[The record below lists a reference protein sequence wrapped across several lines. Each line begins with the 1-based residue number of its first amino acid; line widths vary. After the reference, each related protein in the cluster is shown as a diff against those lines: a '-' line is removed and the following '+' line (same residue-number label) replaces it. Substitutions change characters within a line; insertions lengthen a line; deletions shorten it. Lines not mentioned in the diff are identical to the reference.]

1 MGFPN
6 CWCGCLSCCN
16 CAWVWN
22 MDWNMVESVGELKDE
37 LGIKDKLPVF
47 VQVGFNRFPIDEV
60 VRYKDHILLRISQDA
75 DNE

>member
-1 MGFPN
+1 
-6 CWCGCLSCCN
+6 
-16 CAWVWN
+16 
-22 MDWNMVESVGELKDE
+22 MVESVGELKDE

-60 VRYKDHILLRISQDA
+60 VRYKDHILLRISQEA